1 MPATSHTLKQ
11 KLHTIIFRSDTPAGK
26 RFDSPIASSDSLNRT
41 GRKNL
46 ARTGDRL
53 QKKRQH
59 YAGVH
64 YYLRTSALGMCITQ
78 GLDRIM
84 AGIDTLLL
92 FRQHRPHL
100 LAKLIFL

>member
-1 MPATSHTLKQ
+1 MLAP
-11 KLHTIIFRSDTPAGK
+11 TIFSGI
-26 RFDSPIASSDSLNRT
+26 SP
-41 GRKNL
+41 
-46 ARTGDRL
+46 
-53 QKKRQH
+53 
-59 YAGVH
+59 
-64 YYLRTSALGMCITQ
+64 LGMCITQ